1 MAKAKAGGVVVIKN
15 DLVSAPDVN
24 LRERPKIGE
33 QKGLY
38 QATLR
43 DISNHEIIR
52 PRDLPLICGLS
63 RTTCWRLSKD
73 PMSGFPP
80 KIRLSAGAVGF
91 SRESI
96 EIWLKSREEG

>member
-1 MAKAKAGGVVVIKN
+1 MADAKLGKVVVSKN
-15 DLVSAPDVN
+15 DLLPAPPN
-24 LRERPKIGE
+24 LRERPKIHGI
-33 QKGLY
+33 KGFS
-38 QATLR
+38 QAPLR
-43 DISNHEIIR
+43 DISNHEVIR

-73 PMSGFPP
+73 PTSGFPP

-96 EIWLKSREEG
+96 ENWLKSREEG